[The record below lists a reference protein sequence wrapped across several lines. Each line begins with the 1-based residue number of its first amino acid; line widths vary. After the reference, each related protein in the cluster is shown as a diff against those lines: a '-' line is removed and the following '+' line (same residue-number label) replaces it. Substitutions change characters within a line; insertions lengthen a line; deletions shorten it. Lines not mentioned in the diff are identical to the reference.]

1 MGRMTVGWFKMNEE
15 WYYLNP
21 DDGAMLSGQW
31 VEDRETKKFY
41 YLTQSGIMASYCYIK
56 KGDKYYWV
64 NKDGEY
70 EPQYT
75 TETPEEQY
83 DIAI

>member
-1 MGRMTVGWFKMNEE
+1 
-15 WYYLNP
+15 
-21 DDGAMLSGQW
+21 
-31 VEDRETKKFY
+31 
-41 YLTQSGIMASYCYIK
+41 MASNCYIK

-75 TETPEEQY
+75 TETTEEQY